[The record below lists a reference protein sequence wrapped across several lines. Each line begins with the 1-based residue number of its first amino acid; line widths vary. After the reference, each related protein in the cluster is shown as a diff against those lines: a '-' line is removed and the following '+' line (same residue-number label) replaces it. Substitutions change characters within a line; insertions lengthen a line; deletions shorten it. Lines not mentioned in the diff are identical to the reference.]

1 MAECSISLLQEIHE
15 AIAADNPFA
24 RPPVVTDQDIWGE
37 PFPDLTTLNR
47 HASDAVLKLLTA
59 NSCYPKLTSIA
70 ITGSTGTGKSHIIGR
85 IRHHLKTH
93 PGNLFIYVSLGQY
106 TDANLLRYQ
115 FQQTIVNGLRQKGSQ
130 GVMQWWQL
138 AAEIANQTLK
148 VVNPEARVFHPL
160 ELVKN
165 LQGNNLAKNQ
175 TWINQLTEAF
185 FRIKP
190 NIGEPDILRGIIWTL
205 CNAQT
210 PYALKW
216 LAGHPLTTEKAEQLG
231 LPNHTDKYRDTDA
244 WETVVQL
251 LTLISD
257 YYGVIICFD
266 EVESRDKGEAG
277 LKRERIVASLVKRLF
292 DTIPRSQ
299 LNHPLILLTVM
310 TPQTWHNK
318 VLNLPQGIPSYL
330 SDMGVPIRLRQMVD
344 EEIVQLI
351 ALWLQNFY
359 QTYQLTPPT
368 PVYPFDAD
376 QLKALGREQL
386 TVRQI
391 LTWCADN
398 VQSVEVSP
406 AEQIERL
413 FARANSL
420 DHEGLSEA
428 EVDRALTDRF
438 LLTDILEFS
447 LELAIGQTI
456 GSVTLEGVDRL
467 PSEKQRKY
475 IQLQAIAKENGQIVK
490 IGIAIAPQNHPQ
502 SLCATLKRL
511 VEYEKFD
518 LTKGCILS
526 SENPAIPTH
535 WQAYGYL
542 TKLCSQMGGK
552 WVKLQRA
559 DLKPL
564 LALWQVYQQRSDY
577 GLTAEQVYQFARSHQ
592 IIAKN
597 PLLWAIFTNSTPAI
611 APDSLEEKPLPDLFT
626 AEYSYS
632 DFDLAPLD
640 LGLIS
645 ELPEDSADT

>member
-1 MAECSISLLQEIHE
+1 M
-15 AIAADNPFA
+15 
-24 RPPVVTDQDIWGE
+24 
-37 PFPDLTTLNR
+37 
-47 HASDAVLKLLTA
+47 
-59 NSCYPKLTSIA
+59 
-70 ITGSTGTGKSHIIGR
+70 
-85 IRHHLKTH
+85 
-93 PGNLFIYVSLGQY
+93 
-106 TDANLLRYQ
+106 
-115 FQQTIVNGLRQKGSQ
+115 
-130 GVMQWWQL
+130 
-138 AAEIANQTLK
+138 
-148 VVNPEARVFHPL
+148 
-160 ELVKN
+160 
-165 LQGNNLAKNQ
+165 
-175 TWINQLTEAF
+175 
-185 FRIKP
+185 
-190 NIGEPDILRGIIWTL
+190 
-205 CNAQT
+205 
-210 PYALKW
+210 
-216 LAGHPLTTEKAEQLG
+216 
-231 LPNHTDKYRDTDA
+231 
-244 WETVVQL
+244 
-251 LTLISD
+251 
-257 YYGVIICFD
+257 
-266 EVESRDKGEAG
+266 
-277 LKRERIVASLVKRLF
+277 
-292 DTIPRSQ
+292 
-299 LNHPLILLTVM
+299 
-310 TPQTWHNK
+310 
-318 VLNLPQGIPSYL
+318 
-330 SDMGVPIRLRQMVD
+330 
-344 EEIVQLI
+344 
-351 ALWLQNFY
+351 
-359 QTYQLTPPT
+359 
-368 PVYPFDAD
+368 
-376 QLKALGREQL
+376 
-386 TVRQI
+386 
-391 LTWCADN
+391 
-398 VQSVEVSP
+398 QSVEVSP

>member
-37 PFPDLTTLNR
+37 PFPDLPTLNR
-47 HASDAVLKLLTA
+47 HGSDAVLELLTA
-59 NSCYPKLTSIA
+59 NSYHPKLTSIA
-70 ITGSTGTGKSHIIGR
+70 ITGSTGTGKSHLIGR
-85 IRHHLKTH
+85 IRHYLKTH

-175 TWINQLTEAF
+175 AWINQLTEAF

-216 LAGHPLTTEKAEQLG
+216 LAGHPLTAEKAEQLG

-266 EVESRDKGEAG
+266 HVESRDKGGAG

-299 LNHPLILLTVM
+299 LKHPLILLTVM

-330 SDMGVPIRLRQMVD
+330 SDMGEPIRLRQMVD

-359 QTYQLTPPT
+359 QTHQLTPPT

-391 LTWCADN
+391 LAWCADN

-428 EVDRALTDRF
+428 EVDRALTDRP

-456 GSVTLEGVDRL
+456 GGVTLEAVDRWH
-467 PSEKQRKY
+467 SQKGKY
-475 IQLQAIAKENGQIVK
+475 IQLRAIASENGQTVK

-526 SENPAIPTH
+526 AENPAIPTH

-542 TKLCSQMGGK
+542 TKLYSQMGGK
-552 WVKLQRA
+552 WVKLQPA

-577 GLTAEQVYQFARSHQ
+577 GLTAEQVYQFARARQ
-592 IIAKN
+592 LIPKN
-597 PLLWAIFTNSTPAI
+597 PLIWAIFTNSTPAI
-611 APDSLEEKPLPDLFT
+611 APNSLEEKPLQDLLIS
-626 AEYSYS
+626 EYSY
-632 DFDLAPLD
+632 FDLAPLD
-640 LGLIS
+640 LGL
-645 ELPEDSADT
+645 PEDFAAD